1 VNPIFDQSQK
11 DLNRSPLDD
20 RRILSG
26 PFWAELRVFLAVA
39 KAKSF
44 NRAGEE
50 LGMSRQTIS
59 RDILRLQDLMGAVL
73 LVPSNSG
80 IQLTDRGRELAD
92 RLLSLDQMLFS
103 MSCDLRA
110 ETREAEGLV
119 RIVATEAL
127 TGFFIVPHL
136 MEFGEHYPRI
146 RTHLR
151 SPTNLLSFRENQCDV
166 MVGFGPLD
174 AGDIESRA
182 VGFLHLVGSA
192 ARSYIEKEG
201 IPTWETLG
209 RHRFVDADY
218 YASQTPTYAPWRN
231 AVTRGRVAHHCDN
244 PFAYGLMIKAGAGIG
259 LLANYL
265 LADPDFIPVGMGIHV
280 KLPIYVHALSD
291 RLKSRPVRITFD
303 WLTEIF
309 SPEHT
314 IFAKELNLAA
324 ISKDA
329 LSPSIRHLSMGMP
342 VHP

>member
-1 VNPIFDQSQK
+1 VNPLFDQSQK

-26 PFWAELRVFLAVA
+26 PFWSELRVFLAVA

-73 LVPSNSG
+73 LVSSNSG
-80 IQLTDRGRELAD
+80 IQLTDRGKELAD
-92 RLLSLDQMLFS
+92 RLLALDQMLFS

-110 ETREAEGLV
+110 ETREAEGQV
-119 RIVATEAL
+119 RIVATEGL
-127 TGFFIVPHL
+127 TGFFIVPNL
-136 MEFGEHYPRI
+136 ADFGQRFPKIHA
-146 RTHLR
+146 HLR
-151 SPTNLLSFRENQCDV
+151 NPTNLLSFRDNQCDL

-174 AGDIESRA
+174 SPDIESRPA
-182 VGFLHLVGSA
+182 GFLHLIGVA
-192 ARSYIEKEG
+192 AHSYIEKQG
-201 IPTWETLG
+201 VPTWETLG
-209 RHRFVDADY
+209 RHRFIDAEY

-231 AVTRGRVAHHCDN
+231 AVARGRVAHHCDN

-259 LLANYL
+259 LLGNFVMG
-265 LADPDFIPVGMGIHV
+265 DPDFIPIGLGIHV
-280 KLPIYVHALSD
+280 KLPIYIHALSE
-291 RLKSRPVRITFD
+291 RLKSRPVRVTFD
-303 WLTEIF
+303 WLSEIF
-309 SPEHT
+309 SPEHSV
-314 IFAKELNLAA
+314 FAKELNLAA

-342 VHP
+342 VPP